1 MPHCVIEYSSGLEKV
16 IDMSQLM
23 IKLQFVIV
31 ASQLFDPSAVKL
43 RAIKYQDYM
52 IAHDLQHFLHVSL
65 KILSGRSQ
73 DKKILLSKQMLE
85 VVRQLAPM
93 TGVAS
98 TVEIHDMDPELYQK

>member
-43 RAIKYQDYM
+43 RAIKYQD
-52 IAHDLQHFLHVSL
+52 
-65 KILSGRSQ
+65 
-73 DKKILLSKQMLE
+73 
-85 VVRQLAPM
+85 
-93 TGVAS
+93 
-98 TVEIHDMDPELYQK
+98 